1 MLQPGYPVHW
11 KTLPFDGRL
20 ERGFNEGDLG
30 GTGGGASP
38 LLVVLVPLIM
48 EATSSWPLNVPLAKL
63 EAAILL
69 SLTRLS
75 TLPTLS
81 RLTPLDML
89 VVLSA
94 QLLFLLFITISAST
108 PDLSLCL
115 QTQ

>member
-38 LLVVLVPLIM
+38 LLAVLAPLGM
-48 EATSSWPLNVPLAKL
+48 EATSSRPLNVPLAKL
-63 EAAILL
+63 EATILL

-75 TLPTLS
+75 ALPALS

-89 VVLSA
+89 VVLA
-94 QLLFLLFITISAST
+94 ALLLFITISTIT